1 MIIKKKEKK
10 RGESATQINSTK
22 LHGSHFI
29 KTKLEG
35 FYSGSFLL
43 TCLVRI
49 KEIYHMNDFKTRF
62 MGVKLFKL

>member
-1 MIIKKKEKK
+1 M
-10 RGESATQINSTK
+10 GYNS
-22 LHGSHFI
+22 SHFI
-29 KTKLEG
+29 KTKLKG

-62 MGVKLFKL
+62 MGVKSFKL

>member
-1 MIIKKKEKK
+1 MK
-10 RGESATQINSTK
+10 INSTK

-29 KTKLEG
+29 KTKLKG